1 MQPVAKCEDCFRS
14 ESKQWKSKQ
23 WKEANDADKCI
34 VRYTVRLVE
43 LNHDQWKGIEMQEN
57 LSGRDH
63 REASLKSIMKRSIS
77 TRYQFEL
84 SMKGITVIMERYQF
98 D

>member
-1 MQPVAKCEDCFRS
+1 
-14 ESKQWKSKQ
+14 
-23 WKEANDADKCI
+23 
-34 VRYTVRLVE
+34 
-43 LNHDQWKGIEMQEN
+43 MQEN

-84 SMKGITVIMERYQF
+84 SMKGITVMHHGEVPVRLDGAVPAFGSYEVAEQF
-98 D
+98 SNGDRSDQLATAPGVGVDCAT